1 MFSYTNMP
9 ATCRC
14 FYSTKLELLGLEA
27 LLFSTPLNFINLKR
41 FIQCDSRLLTAK
53 SGKNGLLHG
62 WDHTCVLLKHCH
74 RTAAGQS
81 ACPTGHR
88 LCQTLF
94 NLLNFTPFGPW
105 RAFKLVPSSYL
116 LLFIQLLRT
125 FMWVFDHFLIHRQFS
140 NHGWSLK
147 IQYFKVQAKSVT
159 GKQSRSL
166 DIHASLHA
174 ARHRWCFWNVFK
186 CSSSPVTVGAFCLHL
201 RWRTE
206 QRSTARCGG
215 RGPVRLNN
223 ARQALLLFLLLLS

>member
-1 MFSYTNMP
+1 MDSFRTRYTKIDGILHSKCTWIIHTGHVDSWGKQQADSLHSLQMTRGYIGKYYTKHPWERFFLFIPIPGLLILFKYFKVCTKMFSYTNMP

-53 SGKNGLLHG
+53 SGKNGLLHR

-94 NLLNFTPFGPW
+94 NLLNFTPFGP
-105 RAFKLVPSSYL
+105 
-116 LLFIQLLRT
+116 
-125 FMWVFDHFLIHRQFS
+125 
-140 NHGWSLK
+140 
-147 IQYFKVQAKSVT
+147 
-159 GKQSRSL
+159 
-166 DIHASLHA
+166 
-174 ARHRWCFWNVFK
+174 
-186 CSSSPVTVGAFCLHL
+186 
-201 RWRTE
+201 
-206 QRSTARCGG
+206 
-215 RGPVRLNN
+215 
-223 ARQALLLFLLLLS
+223 

>member
-1 MFSYTNMP
+1 MLTAEVNSRLTAYTHCGWPGDILENITQNTRGSVFFLFIPIPGLLILFKYFKVCTKMFSYTNMP

-53 SGKNGLLHG
+53 SGKNGLLHR

-94 NLLNFTPFGPW
+94 NLLNFTPFGP
-105 RAFKLVPSSYL
+105 
-116 LLFIQLLRT
+116 
-125 FMWVFDHFLIHRQFS
+125 
-140 NHGWSLK
+140 
-147 IQYFKVQAKSVT
+147 
-159 GKQSRSL
+159 
-166 DIHASLHA
+166 
-174 ARHRWCFWNVFK
+174 
-186 CSSSPVTVGAFCLHL
+186 
-201 RWRTE
+201 
-206 QRSTARCGG
+206 
-215 RGPVRLNN
+215 
-223 ARQALLLFLLLLS
+223 

>member
-1 MFSYTNMP
+1 MLTAEVNSRLTAYTHCRWPGDILENITQNTRGSVFFLFIPIPGLLILFKYFKVCTKMFSYTNMP

-53 SGKNGLLHG
+53 SGKNGLLHR

-94 NLLNFTPFGPW
+94 NLLNFTPFGP
-105 RAFKLVPSSYL
+105 
-116 LLFIQLLRT
+116 
-125 FMWVFDHFLIHRQFS
+125 
-140 NHGWSLK
+140 
-147 IQYFKVQAKSVT
+147 
-159 GKQSRSL
+159 
-166 DIHASLHA
+166 
-174 ARHRWCFWNVFK
+174 
-186 CSSSPVTVGAFCLHL
+186 
-201 RWRTE
+201 
-206 QRSTARCGG
+206 
-215 RGPVRLNN
+215 
-223 ARQALLLFLLLLS
+223 